1 MNRQSLY
8 ILALSSL
15 VFAACQRDEISPMEY
30 PLLDGAI
37 KFAPGI
43 AAVSSDNGQ
52 IKSAVSVDEANE
64 AYVLTSEDGTT
75 NLPIFCEVM
84 PGIGTYCTSD
94 EDVAGTKATLIN
106 DPGTATGTVL
116 PLDNFASSIDNT
128 FWVSAWNTPAE
139 GEKVKII
146 PDNPTGTAL
155 AGYVSGSATNGWYQ
169 KVAYRDG
176 VSSSKYWM
184 TIQKQTATV
193 TGAPTDADDE
203 YIWKKDEIKTF
214 FAYANLPSSGA
225 SISNTSATSQ
235 TLTLEALPDKDILL
249 GYYSGNG
256 YSGEPAKMTGT
267 AGIHFYHPLTAVKFK
282 KGTLSEG
289 VTITGISI
297 NGVYT
302 SGKTTQDSS
311 TGTSFVWTKTG
322 GSAYTAADETGTASL
337 SSVTVDAKGF
347 IGEAIV
353 LIPETFANA
362 QSRIAVTL
370 STPAGDKTAY
380 YPLKGKTWAA
390 GCTNVLTIGYK
401 SDVISVEVSESFDGV
416 TKRNVSVLNTG
427 TDVSYVRVAVVAGWT
442 DADGNIIKGC
452 DFTTEGSL
460 TGLNT
465 TDWAKGT
472 DGFYYYKRA
481 IVPGNST
488 KALFTS
494 YKPATAPVEGL
505 KFEMSVSTQAVACDN
520 SEDHDNSCK
529 AKSAWGEGI
538 PVTETI
544 EK

>member
-1 MNRQSLY
+1 MKRY
-8 ILALSSL
+8 ISYIWVLGVIAI
-15 VFAACQRDEISPMEY
+15 AGCQRDEISPMEY
-30 PLLDGAI
+30 PLSDGVI
-37 KFAPGI
+37 RFAPGI
-43 AAVSSDNGQ
+43 AAVDSDNGQ
-52 IKSAVSVDEANE
+52 IKSVASEDEVTE
-64 AYVLTSEDGTT
+64 ACVLTSEDGTT

-84 PGIGTYCTSD
+84 PGIETYGATD

-106 DPGTATGTVL
+106 DPGTATGTVK
-116 PLDNFASSIDNT
+116 PLENFASSIDNT

-155 AGYVSGSATNGWYQ
+155 AGYVSGNATNGWYQ

-203 YIWKKDEIKTF
+203 YIWKKNEIKTF

-282 KGTLSEG
+282 KGIISEG
-289 VTITGISI
+289 VTVKAISI

-302 SGKTTQDSS
+302 SGKTTQSATAPS
-311 TGTSFVWTKTG
+311 TFNWTKTG

-337 SSVTVDAKGF
+337 SSVTVDKDGY

-362 QSRIAVTL
+362 QSRIVVTL

-380 YPLKGKTWAA
+380 YPLKGKTWSA
-390 GCTNVLTIGYK
+390 GCTNELTIGYK
-401 SDVISVEVSESFDGV
+401 SDIISVEVSESFDGE

-472 DGFYYYKRA
+472 DGFYYYKKA

-520 SEDHDNSCK
+520 SEDHDNSYK
-529 AKSAWGEGI
+529 AKSAWGSDI